1 MVLAGNFPQKGTSFF
16 VLAHGTTWFY
26 ISKAIKYGSC
36 ILSVIYQR
44 IKIAVIKNYISGKKL
59 IKNANAP
66 DGKTC
71 KREARQIIKKV
82 NLGQREGFEPW
93 NE

>member
-1 MVLAGNFPQKGTSFF
+1 M
-16 VLAHGTTWFY
+16 
-26 ISKAIKYGSC
+26 SKAIKYGCC

-44 IKIAVIKNYISGKKL
+44 IKIAVIKNYISGKKI

-66 DGKTC
+66 DKE
-71 KREARQIIKKV
+71 KHISVKARQIIKEG
-82 NLGQREGFEPW
+82 NISQREGFEPW

>member
-1 MVLAGNFPQKGTSFF
+1 MKLSSKETSFF
-16 VLAHGTTWFY
+16 VLAHETTWFY
-26 ISKAIKYGSC
+26 ISKAIKYGCC

-44 IKIAVIKNYISGKKL
+44 IKTAVIKNYISGKKI

-66 DGKTC
+66 DKEKHISVKT
-71 KREARQIIKKV
+71 RQIIKEG
-82 NLGQREGFEPW
+82 NLRQREGFELL

>member
-1 MVLAGNFPQKGTSFF
+1 MKLSSKETSFF
-16 VLAHGTTWFY
+16 VLAHETTWFY
-26 ISKAIKYGSC
+26 ISKAIKYGCC

-44 IKIAVIKNYISGKKL
+44 IKIAVIKNYISGKKI

-66 DGKTC
+66 DKEKHISVKT
-71 KREARQIIKKV
+71 RQIIKEG
-82 NLGQREGFEPW
+82 NLRQREGFELL

>member
-1 MVLAGNFPQKGTSFF
+1 MKLSSKATSFF
-16 VLAHGTTWFY
+16 VLAHETTWFY
-26 ISKAIKYGSC
+26 MSKAIKYGCC

-44 IKIAVIKNYISGKKL
+44 IKIAVIKNYISGKKI

-66 DGKTC
+66 DK
-71 KREARQIIKKV
+71 KKHISVKARQIIKKV
-82 NLGQREGFEPW
+82 NLSQREGFEPW

>member
-1 MVLAGNFPQKGTSFF
+1 MKLSSKATSFF
-16 VLAHGTTWFY
+16 FLAHETTWFY
-26 ISKAIKYGSC
+26 ISKAIKYGCC

-44 IKIAVIKNYISGKKL
+44 IKIAVIKNYISGKKI

-66 DGKTC
+66 DK
-71 KREARQIIKKV
+71 KKHISVKARQIIKKV
-82 NLGQREGFEPW
+82 NLSQREGFEPW